1 MDILYIKSR
10 LRRFTA
16 DKHLIDELCQQVMIK
31 CIGKEINDK
40 YMNLVIRSVFID
52 YFRQKKRTFQELD
65 VNTEL
70 KTDYI
75 NSKVIFEQIEKLN
88 QKQKETIILKYYF
101 NIKLKKIAKLFN
113 IPYNTALGINH
124 EAKKNLRILLNQK
137 HIKNELF

>member
-1 MDILYIKSR
+1 
-10 LRRFTA
+10 
-16 DKHLIDELCQQVMIK
+16 MIK

-101 NIKLKKIAKLFN
+101 NIKLKKIEKL
-113 IPYNTALGINH
+113 
-124 EAKKNLRILLNQK
+124 KK
-137 HIKNELF
+137 